1 MRKNSFAFC
10 GGAYGDEG
18 KGRIVDE
25 YVNTYIKK
33 GPVVVYRD
41 NGGANA
47 GHTVELANGK
57 RVAFHQ
63 LPSGIFHKKAIVVLG
78 KGMVIHPGDLLAEII
93 TVKKITK
100 TSMPVI
106 MIDEMATLSLDTHR
120 AYESALKTWQEGG
133 KGATGRGIAPAYADI
148 LLRHPIR
155 MRDIVAKD
163 EACLKKHYE
172 LYKALLTGLG
182 MDIASIQVPTISGT
196 PIDVGSEKQF
206 IKRVIE
212 QAKKLKKYVS
222 DISPF
227 IEKTWKNPRYTYV
240 FEKAQA
246 IGLDYRWGV
255 YPDVTASDTT
265 FDGIFAATEGMIDP
279 MDIQMR
285 AGVIKATY
293 MSSVGT
299 RQLPTVM
306 DETLAVRIREDA
318 YEYGATTKR
327 PRGIAYLDIPAL
339 KYFCRVGKMNR
350 LVLTHMDVVYP
361 DASVKICIG
370 YTKNGKSVGYRPDQR
385 YLSGVK
391 PMYMEFEPWDKK
403 EMQQAKTFKD
413 IPMTAKKFL
422 KFIEKSIGVNILL
435 VTTGP
440 RCDQS
445 ITIH

>member
-25 YVNTYIKK
+25 YVNTYLKK
-33 GPVVVYRD
+33 GPVIVYRD

-63 LPSGIFHKKAIVVLG
+63 LPSGIFHKKAVVILG
-78 KGMVIHPGDLLAEII
+78 KGMVIHPGDLLEEIK
-93 TVKKITK
+93 TVEKITK
-100 TSMPVI
+100 KLMPTI

-120 AYESALKTWQEGG
+120 AYESALKSWQEGG
-133 KGATGRGIAPAYADI
+133 KGATGRGISPAYADI

-155 MRDIVAKD
+155 MRDLVAKD
-163 EACLKKHYE
+163 TKIVSKHYQ

-182 MDIASIQVPTISGT
+182 VDIANVEIPTLHGE
-196 PIDVGSEKQF
+196 PITVGSERQF
-206 IKRVIE
+206 VSRVMQE
-212 QAKKLKKYVS
+212 ATKLKKYVS
-222 DISPF
+222 DVSQF
-227 IEKTWKNPRYTYV
+227 VEKTWSNPRYTYI

-246 IGLDYRWGV
+246 VGLDYRWGV

-265 FDGIFAATEGMIDP
+265 FDGIFSATEGSIDP
-279 MDIQMR
+279 SEIQIR

-293 MSSVGT
+293 MSSVGA
-299 RQLPTVM
+299 RILPTKM

-339 KYFCRVGKMNR
+339 SYFCTVGKMNR
-350 LVLTHMDVVYP
+350 LILTHMDVIYP
-361 DASVKICIG
+361 DASVKVCVA
-370 YTKNGKSVGYRPDQR
+370 YKKNGHGVPYRPDQK
-385 YLSGVK
+385 YLLTVK
-391 PMYMEFEPWDKK
+391 PIYKEFEPWDKK
-403 EMQQAKTFKD
+403 EIQKAKSFAGM
-413 IPMTAKKFL
+413 PLAAKKFL
-422 KFIEKSIGVNILL
+422 RFMENAIGAKIFL

-445 ITIH
+445 IQVK

>member
-25 YVNTYIKK
+25 YVNTFIKK

-93 TVKKITK
+93 MVKKITK
-100 TSMPVI
+100 TSMPTI

-120 AYESALKTWQEGG
+120 AYESALKIWQEGG

-155 MRDIVAKD
+155 MRDIVSKD
-163 EACLKKHYE
+163 IVVLKKHYQ
-172 LYKALLTGLG
+172 LYKALLAGLG
-182 MDIASIQVPTISGT
+182 MDLSVMQVPTLSGV
-196 PIDVGSEKQF
+196 PIEVGSEKQF
-206 IKRVIE
+206 IDRNIG
-212 QAKKLKKYVS
+212 QAAKLKTYVS
-222 DISPF
+222 DISVF
-227 IEKTWKNPRYTYV
+227 IRKTWENPRYTYV

-246 IGLDYRWGV
+246 VGLDYRWGI

-265 FDGIFAATEGMIDP
+265 FDGIFAATEGVIDP
-279 MDIQMR
+279 MDIQVR
-285 AGVIKATY
+285 AGVMKATY

-299 RQLPTVM
+299 RILPTVM
-306 DETLAVRIREDA
+306 DETLANRIREDA
-318 YEYGATTKR
+318 FEYGATTKR

-339 KYFCRVGKMNR
+339 RYFRTVGKMNR
-350 LVLTHMDVVYP
+350 LVLTHMDVIYP
-361 DASVKICIG
+361 DTSVKICVG
-370 YTKNGKSVGYRPDQR
+370 YTQNGKAVGYRPDQK
-385 YLSGVK
+385 YLLTVK
-391 PMYMEFEPWDKK
+391 PVYLEFEPWDKK
-403 EMQQAKTFKD
+403 EIQEAKTFNQM
-413 IPMTAKKFL
+413 PVQARKFL
-422 KFIEKSIGVNILL
+422 KFVEKSIGAKILL

-445 ITIH
+445 IIIK